1 MIIKESVKN
10 TKENNST
17 HKELTPASIR
27 ELSTQSS
34 KVELTKV
41 KERLNKQR

>member
-17 HKELTPASIR
+17 HKELTTSSIR

-34 KVELTKV
+34 KIDLTKV
-41 KERLNKQR
+41 KERLNKRR